1 MQKRRGLGTSL
12 EKLLS
17 QNAAST
23 TIQSDGQLR
32 YLPIEQLQ
40 RGLYQPRLDFSEQA
54 LAELA
59 ESIKQQGVIQ
69 PIVVRAIQVDRY
81 EIIAGERRWR
91 ACQLAGLTEIPAVIR
106 AVDDEAALA
115 MALIENIQREDLNAL
130 EEARALS
137 RLQQEFHLTHDQMA
151 KAVGKSRVTISNL
164 LRLLDLQ
171 MDVKT
176 MLERGDIDMG
186 HARALLALPQNSQ
199 KQVALLICDKG
210 WSVRQTELYIR
221 HLTKLKPTAKPKA
234 ESVDL
239 LRLQQNLAEKLGAK
253 VVFQHKS
260 SGRGKMVIEYH
271 SLNEL
276 DGILSH
282 FQGHDSV

>member
-17 QNAAST
+17 HST
-23 TIQSDGQLR
+23 SPTTAEADGQLKH
-32 YLPIEQLQ
+32 LPIEQLQ

-69 PIVVRAIQVDRY
+69 PILVRALAPNRY

-91 ACQLAGLTEIPAVIR
+91 ASQLAGLTEIPAVIR

-137 RLQQEFHLTHDQMA
+137 RLQQEFHLTHEQMA
-151 KAVGKSRVTISNL
+151 KAVGKSRVSISNL
-164 LRLLDLQ
+164 LRLLELHA
-171 MDVKT
+171 DVKT
-176 MLERGDIDMG
+176 MLERGDLDMG
-186 HARALLALPQNSQ
+186 HARALLALPQDAQ
-199 KQVALLICDKG
+199 KTVALLICDKA

-221 HLTKLKPTAKPKA
+221 HLAKKPAAKSTA

-239 LRLQQNLAEKLGAK
+239 LRLQQSLAECLGAK

-260 SGRGKMVIEYH
+260 TGRGRMVIEYH
-271 SLNEL
+271 SLDEL

-282 FQGHDSV
+282 FQGHNPA

>member
-17 QNAAST
+17 HSASPT
-23 TIQSDGQLR
+23 TTLADGQLKH
-32 YLPIEQLQ
+32 LPIEQLQ
-40 RGLYQPRLDFSEQA
+40 RGLYQPRLDFSELA

-59 ESIKQQGVIQ
+59 ESIKQQGVMQ
-69 PIVVRAIQVDRY
+69 PILVRALAPNQY

-91 ACQLAGLTEIPAVIR
+91 ASQLAGLTEIPAVIR

-164 LRLLDLQ
+164 LRLLELHV
-171 MDVKT
+171 DVKT
-176 MLERGDIDMG
+176 MLERGDLDMG
-186 HARALLALPQNSQ
+186 HARALLALPQALQ
-199 KQVALLICDKG
+199 KSVALLICDKA

-221 HLTKLKPTAKPKA
+221 HLAKPAAKPKP

-239 LRLQQNLAEKLGAK
+239 LQLQQSLAECLGAK

-271 SLNEL
+271 SLDEL

-282 FQGHDSV
+282 IQGHHPV